1 MISIFL
7 RYLNLLVITLLVVV
21 VFSFSLAFLFPGDPT
36 LILTGLDSSTADSSR
51 IFVNLDKGIL
61 VAFWQYFVSI
71 LNGDWGYSL
80 TTGGSL
86 FKEISLTLPAT
97 IELSLYALVIAI
109 VVGLPCGFL
118 AGLKPQRTLDYSVLG
133 ISALMYSFP
142 VFWVAMI
149 FILIFSLNLGW
160 LPLSGRA
167 NLLLDVQH
175 VTGFIM
181 IDIVLA
187 DNIDRGQAFADAVK
201 HLILPTLSVSLITA
215 ATIIRAVR
223 RATIEVM
230 RKPYIIA
237 AQSRGLSAR
246 QIFLKHGMRNALL
259 PILPIMAMQVT
270 TLITNVMIVESLF
283 SWPGIGN
290 WLLQAIYQQDYP
302 AIRAGMLAVAGA
314 VIFLT
319 ILIEVMNR
327 LIDPSREKFERV
339 TI

>member
-1 MISIFL
+1 MIRIFL

-21 VFSFSLAFLFPGDPT
+21 VFSFALAFMFPGDPVVN
-36 LILTGLDSSTADSSR
+36 LTGLSSESNGSLPLNIDLNSGMLS
-51 IFVNLDKGIL
+51 
-61 VAFWQYFVSI
+61 AFWQYFLNI
-71 LNGDWGYSL
+71 LSGDWGYSL
-80 TTGGSL
+80 TTGSSL
-86 FKEISLTLPAT
+86 FSEIALTLPAT
-97 IELSLYALVIAI
+97 IELSLYALIIAI
-109 VVGLPCGFL
+109 VVGLPVGFI
-118 AGLKPQRTLDYSVLG
+118 AGLKPQRSVDYTVLG
-133 ISALMYSFP
+133 TSAVMYSFP

-149 FILIFSLNLGW
+149 FILVFSLNLGW

-167 NLLLDVQH
+167 NLLLNVQH
-175 VTGFIM
+175 VTGFIL
-181 IDIVLA
+181 IDIMLA
-187 DNIDRGQAFADAVK
+187 DNLDRGQAFVDALK
-201 HLILPTLSVSLITA
+201 HSVLPTLSVALITT

-223 RATIEVM
+223 RSTLEVM

-237 AQSRGLSAR
+237 AQSRGLSSR
-246 QIFLKHGMRNALL
+246 QIFFKHGMRNALL

-302 AIRAGMLAVAGA
+302 AIRAGMLAVAAA
-314 VIFLT
+314 VIVLT
-319 ILIEVMNR
+319 IIIEVMNR